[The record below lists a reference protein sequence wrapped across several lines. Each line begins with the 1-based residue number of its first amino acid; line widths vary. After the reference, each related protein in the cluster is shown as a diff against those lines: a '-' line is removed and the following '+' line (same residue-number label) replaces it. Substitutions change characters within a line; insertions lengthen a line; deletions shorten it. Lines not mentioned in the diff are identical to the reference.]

1 MNIRPYREA
10 DLESVAL
17 LFTESVHTLAAGHY
31 DPTQCAIWAPIPPE
45 YDAWRER
52 LSTLSTYV
60 AEEGSRLVGFIS
72 YKDSGHIELL
82 FTSPANARS
91 GVASA
96 LYRIAEEVLHHHGI
110 RQFDTEASLVAR
122 PFFERQGFRIEERQF
137 VSRSGH
143 TFQRFAM
150 RKSVSA
156 AGTTRRSTLPGM

>member
-82 FTSPANARS
+82 FTSPRKYCTTTASDNSTPRRVSLHAPFSS
-91 GVASA
+91 GRGSASKRGN
-96 LYRIAEEVLHHHGI
+96 L
-110 RQFDTEASLVAR
+110 
-122 PFFERQGFRIEERQF
+122 
-137 VSRSGH
+137 
-143 TFQRFAM
+143 
-150 RKSVSA
+150 SA
-156 AGTTRRSTLPGM
+156 ARAIPFNVLR